1 MEQEA
6 GQWLARGKPETSRG
20 VYASKSIISG
30 AEGFVPHWAGKEAG
44 SEVHGGAGA
53 GAVSGQAI
61 PVWMQLSEQ

>member
-20 VYASKSIISG
+20 VYASNSIISG

-53 GAVSGQAI
+53 VRG
-61 PVWMQLSEQ
+61 

>member
-20 VYASKSIISG
+20 VYASKSFISG

-53 GAVSGQAI
+53 VSGRAI
-61 PVWMQLSEQ
+61 PVRMQLSEQ